1 MVKRKIQVEKHLKHV
16 NNTVS
21 MDECRLEALLKI
33 NEMTS
38 STRKEIC
45 DFTLERAIE
54 LTGSKIGYLA
64 FLNKDETILN
74 MYSWSREAMEQCD
87 IENMPREYDV
97 DSTGLWGEAVRQK
110 QAIITNN
117 YQSPN
122 PFKKGVPEGHVN
134 IIRHMN
140 VPIFDEDKIV
150 IIAGVGN
157 KETDYNETDVR
168 QLTLMMHGMWSIL
181 RRQEADRKLRQLSR
195 QNRLV
200 LESIGEGI
208 FGTDHEGIII
218 YGNPASAQILGCTGE
233 ELIGKHIHTIFECYQ
248 SGNKNNL
255 DELPIQITF
264 KEGKSH
270 NGEDNFI
277 KKEGTVFQAE
287 YNSAPLMENGQVIGS
302 VIGFRDITKRKQ
314 DEEDLKKSKEKLEA
328 SLKEKDILLREV
340 HHRVKNN
347 MQIIS
352 SLLNLQSRNV
362 KDKIYLELIKESR
375 DRVKSMAII
384 HEKLY
389 QSDDLAEIYF
399 ADYIKSLANYLFSS
413 YTKKCDHIKMNID
426 ADNIYLDIDDA
437 IPCGL
442 IMNEILSNSLK
453 HAFPWIGSQE
463 TLNGTFEDL
472 PKKEGQIH
480 ISFKENNDKLVLSI
494 SDNGVGFPKD
504 FDFKNA
510 DSLGLRLV
518 NMLVDQLNG
527 TMELNNKNGSEF
539 KFIF

>member
-1 MVKRKIQVEKHLKHV
+1 MVKEKINVEKNSKYA
-16 NNTVS
+16 NKIFS
-21 MDECRLEALLKI
+21 IDECRLEALLKI

-38 STRKEIC
+38 STRKEIS

-64 FLNKDETILN
+64 FLNEDETILN
-74 MYSWSREAMEQCD
+74 MYSWSREAMKKCK
-87 IENMPREYDV
+87 IENKPREYKV
-97 DSTGLWGEAVRQK
+97 DSTGLWGEAVRQR
-110 QAIITNN
+110 QAVITNN

-122 PFKKGVPEGHVN
+122 PLKKGVPEGHVN

-150 IIAGVGN
+150 IVAGVGN
-157 KETDYNETDVR
+157 KEIEYNETDVH
-168 QLTLMMHGMWSIL
+168 QLTLMMQGMWSIL
-181 RRQEADRKLRQLSR
+181 RRQEADRKLRHLSH

-200 LESIGEGI
+200 LESVGEGI
-208 FGTDHEGIII
+208 FGTDYKGIII
-218 YGNPASAQILGCTGE
+218 YGNPASARILGCTGE
-233 ELIGKHIHTIFECYQ
+233 ELIGKHIHTIFKRYQ
-248 SGNKNNL
+248 SENKENF
-255 DELPIQITF
+255 DELPLQITF
-264 KEGKSH
+264 KEGKAY

-277 KKEGTVFQAE
+277 KKDSTVFQAE
-287 YNSAPLMENGQVIGS
+287 YNLAPLIENEQVIGS
-302 VIGFRDITKRKQ
+302 VIAFHDITKRKQ
-314 DEEDLKKSKEKLEA
+314 DEEDLKKSKERLEA
-328 SLKEKDILLREV
+328 SLKEKDVLLREV

-352 SLLNLQSRNV
+352 SLLNLQSRNI
-362 KDKIYLELIKESR
+362 KDETYLELIKESR

-389 QSDDLAEIYF
+389 QSDDLAEVYF

-413 YTKKCDHIKMNID
+413 YTKKCDHIKLSIES
-426 ADNIYLDIDDA
+426 DNIYLDIDSA

-453 HAFPWIGSQE
+453 HAFPWIESQN
-463 TLNGTFEDL
+463 TVSDDL
-472 PKKEGQIH
+472 PKKEGQIN
-480 ISFKENNDKLVLSI
+480 IKFDKNDDKLILSI

-504 FDFKNA
+504 FDIKNT

-518 NMLVDQLNG
+518 NILVKQLNG
-527 TMELNNKNGSEF
+527 RMELNNKNGSEF

>member
-1 MVKRKIQVEKHLKHV
+1 MAKRRINIEKQLKHA
-16 NNTVS
+16 NKTVS

-38 STRKEIC
+38 STRKEIS

-64 FLNKDETILN
+64 FLNKDETVLN
-74 MYSWSREAMEQCD
+74 MYSWSREAMKQCYV
-87 IENMPREYDV
+87 ENKPREYKV
-97 DSTGLWGEAVRQK
+97 DSTGLWGEAVRQR
-110 QAIITNN
+110 QAVITNR
-117 YQSPN
+117 YDSPN
-122 PFKKGVPEGHVN
+122 PLKKGLPEGHVK

-150 IIAGVGN
+150 IVAGVGN
-157 KETDYNETDVR
+157 KETEYNETDVR
-168 QLTLMMHGMWSIL
+168 QLTLMMQGMWSIL

-218 YGNPASAQILGCTGE
+218 YVNPAGTEILSCTEE
-233 ELIGKHIHTIFECYQ
+233 ELIGTHINTIFKRHQ
-248 SGNKNNL
+248 SENKKNFDDL
-255 DELPIQITF
+255 LIQITF
-264 KEGKSH
+264 REGKAH

-277 KKEGTVFQAE
+277 KKDGTVFQAG
-287 YNSAPLMENGQVIGS
+287 YNLAPLIDKGQVIGS
-302 VIGFRDITKRKQ
+302 VIAFQDITKRKK
-314 DEEDLKKSKEKLEA
+314 DEKDLKKSKEKLEV

-352 SLLNLQSRNV
+352 SLLNLQSRNI
-362 KDKIYLELIKESR
+362 KDKTYLELIKESR

-426 ADNIYLDIDDA
+426 ADNIYLNIDSA

-453 HAFPWIGSQE
+453 HAFPWIGSHE
-463 TLNGTFEDL
+463 ILDEFDDFPN
-472 PKKEGQIH
+472 KEGQIH
-480 ISFKENNDKLVLSI
+480 IKFKKNDDELILSI
-494 SDNGVGFPKD
+494 SDNGIGFPEG
-504 FDFKNA
+504 FDFRNA

-518 NMLVDQLNG
+518 YMLVDQLNG
-527 TMELNNKNGSEF
+527 TMELNNTNGSEF
-539 KFIF
+539 KFTF